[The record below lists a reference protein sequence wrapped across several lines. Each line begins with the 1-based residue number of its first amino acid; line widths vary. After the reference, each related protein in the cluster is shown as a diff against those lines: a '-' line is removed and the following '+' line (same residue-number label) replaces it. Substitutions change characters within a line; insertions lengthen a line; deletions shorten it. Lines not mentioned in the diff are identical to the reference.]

1 MSKKKAENKV
11 KITAL
16 YCRLSVEDT
25 KDVKDKRKK
34 KRIKRSVLK
43 SPPKKSASISRRI
56 TRFNKLKMKS
66 LNSARKI
73 IAINKEMRGENMVQ
87 KVNFKDVLVM
97 KGMGR
102 VDDTRPI
109 DLQEYVMPTSKERK
123 STPIPLTTVPKKIC
137 FSKKIAGTIYD
148 VTANFDLEG
157 KETILQQFKALIL
170 AKEL

>member
-1 MSKKKAENKV
+1 
-11 KITAL
+11 
-16 YCRLSVEDT
+16 
-25 KDVKDKRKK
+25 
-34 KRIKRSVLK
+34 
-43 SPPKKSASISRRI
+43 
-56 TRFNKLKMKS
+56 
-66 LNSARKI
+66 
-73 IAINKEMRGENMVQ
+73 MRGENMIQ

-109 DLQEYVMPTSKERK
+109 DLQEYVMPPSKERK